1 MCHAD
6 PVSQHSERA
15 VIEIGPLEAGDR
27 DAWEGLA
34 RGYKA
39 FYRDWIREGAYEAP
53 GRRLRHETQLYGL
66 GARLDGRLIGI
77 AHYFFHPAFWG
88 GDACYLQDLFV
99 EEEMRGRGAAR
110 ALIEQVAQ
118 AARDHGATR
127 YYWHTQE
134 DNARARALYD
144 RVARFTGFI
153 RYQYPLLPARL
164 LSGDG
169 PDPGDEQLDAE
180 PVVELGVAV
189 GHRRGAPHQVR
200 VAGGG
205 QHGQLDLA
213 APLEFGAFVVGERG
227 VVAGLAH
234 DQHDPGPQRAAGDLA
249 GVLGVEARAGQDLQ
263 RRLGGAQRRLVPL
276 LVLVHQLGRGRGG
289 A

>member
-1 MCHAD
+1 M
-6 PVSQHSERA
+6 
-15 VIEIGPLEAGDR
+15 IEVGPLAAGDR
-27 DAWEGLA
+27 SAWEGLA

-39 FYRDWIREGAYEAP
+39 FYRDWIPDEAYEATW
-53 GRRLRHETQLYGL
+53 RRLRPGTEPQGSEPQATELHAL

-77 AHYFFHPAFWG
+77 AHYFFPPTVWG
-88 GDACYLQDLFV
+88 GEACYLQALLV
-99 EEEMRGRGAAR
+99 EEEARGRGAAR
-110 ALIEQVAQ
+110 ALIDRVAQ

-164 LSGDG
+164 PFGDG
-169 PDPGDEQLDAE
+169 PHPGDEQLDAE

-189 GHRRGAPHQVR
+189 GHRRGAPDQVR
-200 VAGGG
+200 VTGGG
-205 QHGQLDLA
+205 QHGQLNLA
-213 APLEFGAFVVGERG
+213 APLELGAFVLGQLG

-234 DQHDPGPQRAAGDLA
+234 DQRDPGPQRAAGDLA
-249 GVLGVEARAGQDLQ
+249 GVIGVEARAGQDLQ
-263 RRLGGAQRRLVPL
+263 RGLGGAQRRLVPL
-276 LVLVHQLGRGRGG
+276 LVLEHQLRRGPVG